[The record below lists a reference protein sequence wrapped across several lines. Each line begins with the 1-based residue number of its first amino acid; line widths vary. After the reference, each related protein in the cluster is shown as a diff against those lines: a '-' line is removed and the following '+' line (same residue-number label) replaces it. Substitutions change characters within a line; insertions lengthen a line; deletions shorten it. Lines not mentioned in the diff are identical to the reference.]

1 MSIPP
6 ISSLPSLPVA
16 PVGTTGATGATGAA
30 GAAPA
35 PGFATALG
43 NGLQQVSALEHRADA
58 LVEDV
63 AAGGQ
68 TRIHEVMAA
77 TSQAGLAVDMLVQ
90 VRDRALEAYHEIMRL
105 QV

>member
-6 ISSLPSLPVA
+6 IGSPLPIQPLPPTPA
-16 PVGTTGATGATGAA
+16 AGATGATA
-30 GAAPA
+30 A
-35 PGFATALG
+35 PGFAEALG
-43 NGLQQVSALEHRADA
+43 NGLQQVSAMEHRADA

-63 AAGGQ
+63 ASGGS

-90 VRDRALEAYHEIMRL
+90 VRDRALEAYHEVMRL

>member
-1 MSIPP
+1 MAIPA
-6 ISSLPSLPVA
+6 IASALPVA
-16 PVGTTGATGATGAA
+16 PALPTPISGLEAGT
-30 GAAPA
+30 PA
-35 PGFATALG
+35 PGFGEALG
-43 NGLQQVSALEHRADA
+43 RGLQQVSALEHTADA

-63 AAGGQ
+63 ASGGS

-90 VRDRALEAYHEIMRL
+90 VRDRALEAYQEVMRI

>member
-6 ISSLPSLPVA
+6 ISSPLPIAPLP
-16 PVGTTGATGATGAA
+16 PTGGAGAA
-30 GAAPA
+30 GAAAA
-35 PGFATALG
+35 PGFGEALG
-43 NGLQQVSALEHRADA
+43 KGLQQVSSLEHKADA
-58 LVEDV
+58 LVEDI
-63 AAGGQ
+63 ASGGP

-90 VRDRALEAYHEIMRL
+90 VRDRALEAYQEVMRL

>member
-6 ISSLPSLPVA
+6 INALPIQALP
-16 PVGTTGATGATGAA
+16 PVGSTGGAA

-35 PGFATALG
+35 PGFASALG

-90 VRDRALEAYHEIMRL
+90 VRDRALEAYQEIMRL